1 MTSIGFRAP
10 DSESL
15 IWQVEEGARNLN
27 SSPPPPSPQAAP
39 THRIQDHSY
48 GGWEQDPALA
58 LNHPEPRATTLLWVR
73 MGDDREMGWD

>member
-27 SSPPPPSPQAAP
+27 SSPSPQAAP
-39 THRIQDHSY
+39 SHRTQDHSY
-48 GGWEQDPALA
+48 RGLGAGPGAGPESRRTSCHDPPVGQD
-58 LNHPEPRATTLLWVR
+58 
-73 MGDDREMGWD
+73 G